1 MSAYPTA
8 VAPDENVDKEA
19 SAVHAWRVGQ
29 LTRLGLDWPAAEAVA
44 DRVDWHAVA
53 NLVRRG
59 CPVSLAVA
67 IVE

>member
-8 VAPDENVDKEA
+8 VVPHEKIDQEA
-19 SAVHAWRVGQ
+19 SAVHAWRVKQ
-29 LTRLGLDWPAAEAVA
+29 LTRLGLAWPVAEIVA
-44 DRVDWHAVA
+44 ERVDWHAVA

-67 IVE
+67 IVD